1 MPNNLYDHIDYVLI
15 NEEQLQK
22 RIQEIA
28 DDITAKHADHE
39 NILLICVLKGAII
52 FLADL
57 TRALKR
63 PHELEFMAISS
74 YEGKGTVPG
83 AVRLVMDLK
92 QDISNKHVI
101 VVEDIVD
108 SGNTI
113 KYMRG
118 LLEARMPASIE
129 VCSLL
134 TKPSR
139 REVEVDIDY
148 VGFEVPDE
156 FVVGYG
162 LDFDELYR
170 NLSFI
175 GVLKPEFIPSH

>member
-1 MPNNLYDHIDYVLI
+1 MPSNLYDHIDYVLLS
-15 NEEQLQK
+15 EEQIQA
-22 RIQEIA
+22 RIQAIA
-28 DDITAKHADHE
+28 EEITAKHANHD
-39 NILLICVLKGAII
+39 NILLICVLKGAIV

-74 YEGKGTVPG
+74 YEGKGTTPG

-92 QDISNKHVI
+92 QDIANKHVV

-113 KYMRG
+113 NYMRG
-118 LLEARMPASIE
+118 LLEARNPASIE
-129 VCSLL
+129 ICTLL

-139 REVEVDIDY
+139 REIDVQIDY

-156 FVVGYG
+156 FVIGYG

-170 NLSFI
+170 NLPFI

>member
-1 MPNNLYDHIDYVLI
+1 MSTNLYDHIDYALI
-15 NEEQLQK
+15 SEATLQE
-22 RIQEIA
+22 RIQALA
-28 DDITAKHADHE
+28 DEITANHE
-39 NILLICVLKGAII
+39 GHESILLICVLKGAIV

-74 YEGKGTVPG
+74 YEGKGTTPG

-92 QDISNKHVI
+92 QDIANKHI
-101 VVEDIVD
+101 IIVEDIVD

-113 KYMRG
+113 NYMRG
-118 LLEARMPASIE
+118 LLEARNPASIE

-139 REVEVDIDY
+139 REIDVKIDY

-162 LDFDELYR
+162 LDYDELYR
-170 NLSFI
+170 NLPFI
-175 GVLKPEFIPSH
+175 GVLKPEYIPAH